1 MDRVE
6 NVFHCVS
13 LYLVAGAAA
22 IIELLS
28 AAVDVHHAVARFP
41 FLREST
47 RVLSAW
53 SFAPCPWPW
62 DSQDYFRRVLE
73 STLEHA
79 LVVLN
84 VGKALDVRVHPV
96 LDLEHDDVLQSLVI
110 PVESRQE

>member
-13 LYLVAGAAA
+13 LHLVAGAAA

-28 AAVDVHHAVARFP
+28 VDVHHAVARLP
-41 FLREST
+41 VLRESA

-62 DSQDYFRRVLE
+62 DSHDYSRRLLE
-73 STLEHA
+73 STLEDA
-79 LVVLN
+79 VV
-84 VGKALDVRVHPV
+84 
-96 LDLEHDDVLQSLVI
+96 
-110 PVESRQE
+110 